1 MASLRTDS
9 PTCRRIVSAFL
20 DFLKSVEAAP
30 GVDLEG
36 LEVVKECLEAVFKI
50 DSSSVNDETQSGLLI
65 DFFSS
70 LDANTQHDL
79 KSDMDL
85 ATTSMNAPNVS
96 NDELFG
102 QFCGALEGIH
112 FFKTTPAG
120 DDDHIQLAK
129 AKHLFDEA
137 LMEVEKSGCKTSN
150 CNSLAEALKSQGNKA
165 MHSKLY
171 SEAIEL
177 YTCAIALCQNNAVY
191 YCNRAAAYTQIHK
204 YIEAIADC
212 NKSIEIDPS
221 YNKAYSRLG
230 MAYYA
235 QGNYCDAINK
245 GYLKALELDPT
256 SDSIRENIRV
266 AEQKLNKE
274 IQQTERDQNTGPSH
288 TQENSSRNRGAPSM
302 QFNSALPVDLANI
315 LMNMASNAYQGQ
327 NTQDRPQNG
336 DEEGSNEPEISI
348 NGNIS
353 VNFGEV
359 PDELTGTWRSVMEM
373 FSSAH
378 GPQGG
383 MHGGSAPN

>member
-85 ATTSMNAPNVS
+85 ATTSMNAPSMLSAQNTANGNLS
-96 NDELFG
+96 E
-102 QFCGALEGIH
+102 
-112 FFKTTPAG
+112 
-120 DDDHIQLAK
+120 
-129 AKHLFDEA
+129 
-137 LMEVEKSGCKTSN
+137 SRGCTQYPHV
-150 CNSLAEALKSQGNKA
+150 LGNKA